1 MTASIAHITQPMIG
15 ERVNGD
21 AVVVRDEGAVLL
33 LAVIDGLGHGPIAAQ
48 AAQVAIGALATQS
61 LQDSVLMIAKN
72 LHDRLRGTRGVAAT
86 LCLVRGQSVEVC
98 AIGNVQ
104 LSSSNATIPLVLS
117 PGVLG
122 TRVAKFHVCQG
133 KLKPGARLA
142 LFSDGISTRVALDE
156 VRKLPPQE
164 ACRYVFERFR
174 KKEDDATILIADIDP
189 QVTA

>member
-1 MTASIAHITQPMIG
+1 VTASIAHITQPMLG

-33 LAVIDGLGHGPIAAQ
+33 LAVIDGLGHGPVAAQ
-48 AAQVAIGALATQS
+48 AAQVAIEALASQS
-61 LQDSVLMIAKN
+61 LHETVLSIAKN

-86 LCLVRGQSVEVC
+86 LCLVRGSSIEVC
-98 AIGNVQ
+98 AVGNVQ

-122 TRVAKFHVCQG
+122 SRVAKFHICQG
-133 KLKPGARLA
+133 TLRAGARLA

-156 VRKLPPQE
+156 VRNLAPQE
-164 ACRYVFERFR
+164 ACRHVFERFR
-174 KKEDDATILIADIDP
+174 KKEDDATILIADIDN